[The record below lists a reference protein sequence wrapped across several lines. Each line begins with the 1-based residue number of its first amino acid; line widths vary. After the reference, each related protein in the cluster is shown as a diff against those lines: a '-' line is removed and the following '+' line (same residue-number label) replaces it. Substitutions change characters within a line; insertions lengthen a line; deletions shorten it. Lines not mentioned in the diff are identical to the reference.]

1 MATFTLPSDINNLHP
16 DPSVRDALI
25 QLFTAVAAAPIT
37 ERWFFSCLG
46 LLLADIT
53 GDREDTLDDL
63 GVCAAMYRAE
73 LQQFDL
79 YRSGF
84 VQVRPR
90 NWKLLALT
98 ERSVKRRLE
107 ITRAKERAAR
117 LVPPEV
123 KPWTGLTV
131 ESIDRSHLFVNYP
144 ENQPSSNV
152 KGHSFVVN
160 ANIKAAC
167 LEALYPN
174 EINYVVC
181 KGSAVGVFN
190 NWEAVTPL
198 LTVSGAVSSNEQS
211 HAAAEDAFHLAR
223 DQDLI
228 QSPISLFAIGQCV
241 AGAELM
247 EEFGTDSSGIVGR
260 TRGTEISLAAGDLES
275 GESGVDE
282 DARVAL
288 AKFQP
293 TEEGIIK
300 MELTLELFCFCGVQP
315 RSPADCP
322 IVSQWKEDFE
332 LKDGLLLAIFLGFEG
347 ISLLLLFERGDNLE
361 TRHVAPGVVV
371 QAKDSGSQLHSNEGH
386 RLPAKWFRVTFS
398 TNAVATSGI
407 LQPGSESSLPGPAR
421 ISLVSQRFQRLLI
434 ITTSSFCLSLFLEG
448 SDYLRHIAGQ
458 VWIPVARSSGI
469 PLSVRR
475 SRTFIAVW
483 NNAGPPLSCLKL
495 PLIDPIEDTTANT
508 HRPRASSEE
517 EKAPAIQQILPSFL
531 ADIEKSRSVRRY
543 IQHLLGFP
551 DPPMLDWIRSQR
563 FRWDLGYLAAPDAD
577 IHRGMWTF
585 AAIFLFMRRL
595 WLVQNVWQISVT
607 MEKPYIAETRQVM
620 QAQTNARM
628 AHCTLFAMAM
638 AISHARHQHHI
649 EGRVWT
655 LPEEL
660 SL

>member
-37 ERWFFSCLG
+37 KHDFS
-46 LLLADIT
+46 
-53 GDREDTLDDL
+53 DTLDDL

-160 ANIKAAC
+160 ANVKAAC

-228 QSPISLFAIGQCV
+228 QTLQALLEG
-241 AGAELM
+241 L
-247 EEFGTDSSGIVGR
+247 EEPRECRVGVQ
-260 TRGTEISLAAGDLES
+260 EISLAASDLES

-421 ISLVSQRFQRLLI
+421 ISLRLLI

-563 FRWDLGYLAAPDAD
+563 FRWDLGYLAVPDAD